1 MTPLAELAAGP
12 VLRNFAL
19 FVSMARW
26 NRLVRRAICCEAV
39 GSVTGRE
46 NRQLLIVF
54 IVAFSKNLN
63 LLIIERKWFPPKAVI
78 YIFEKNCET
87 IGQFFTCYCHVNKR
101 NLRFQRPISK

>member
-78 YIFEKNCET
+78 LHFRKKLRSYWPIF
-87 IGQFFTCYCHVNKR
+87 YY
-101 NLRFQRPISK
+101 LLSKQMEL

>member
-1 MTPLAELAAGP
+1 MHFLCLWLGGTASSEG
-12 VLRNFAL
+12 RFAD
-19 FVSMARW
+19 S
-26 NRLVRRAICCEAV
+26 EAV

-78 YIFEKNCET
+78 LHFRKKLRSYWPIF
-87 IGQFFTCYCHVNKR
+87 YY
-101 NLRFQRPISK
+101 LLSKQMEL